1 MDDNFEIFDSSEEEV
16 ERKEVDKKPESPKET
31 LPRVEGPSS
40 ILKKRNLEE
49 EKPDISTTYGKSEAL
64 LKELKSRA
72 TKKKVKEVEA
82 DVVFKM
88 IGYDEKIYKLTDMY
102 VPTSDKIKN
111 NMEKFIKSYNGL
123 KEVEEF
129 EERCALPPFD
139 LNEAFY
145 VFEKKMRGIS
155 DDADHNK
162 THNKKVEEPKADTNR
177 ESTSVL
183 NEKIQIELDN
193 RPQNTCY
200 PLNYVES
207 PEFFQKIH
215 DDVVARNDKD
225 QHIQTE
231 FLHYT
236 ELWKKFDLVRKEH
249 IEQEQTKKIKE
260 SSKKKSFAKET
271 NDWNF
276 DMMLRNT
283 SFNNVQNTPNFMP
296 FESKNSEEADMFPF
310 NTNQMPFNYQM
321 NQSRQSFNVPPKPKT
336 SMKARFD
343 AYFDDLEKQQ
353 PQRDKFNSL
362 LVFERQHIS
371 DFKKLLNKRRNAE
384 NCKIRYC
391 EGFNTDLRSTNIF
404 KYSMINKKEDEFAEV
419 ARLNLDI
426 YHHKADGV
434 SLNKPDMSNYYNTN
448 LHSDYFKESFKFLY
462 KDAQKPDEVENKAA
476 TKINYADLIKLYK
489 EVPYLDANDHYV
501 RSLIENYNEK
511 NLLGED
517 KPEIT
522 LIIDDKGKKDK
533 DPIKEQISMQV
544 KKIMRMKLGREN
556 MLGDLTEEAR
566 AEILKNTDSEIRKL
580 LMLDKT
586 NDLNEHDELI
596 KNKKRKI
603 KQIHHSKVATNFLC
617 HDFIIIPEKS
627 LNLYRPDISGK
638 VIFDLLFDKHH
649 TWKFKIVKA
658 KNEKHLKSKNS
669 NGIFDK
675 LNADNN
681 YGGFINIGIS
691 RNRNNNANRI
701 IQSHEV
707 FNSPSKLS
715 LKSDDYILL
724 EYIEKEPLILSDF
737 GMGSRMER
745 WIYLTRL
752 ATNILEKKF
761 GYSPI
766 KDQDKSGNIFEDK
779 KKLRDTFVNTVTSTF
794 GDKGEENYM
803 VENEKLPTIG
813 QLTKKDFCG
822 LTLLDNNLSR
832 TPVFNQRVHKN
843 DFLLVCS
850 NVNGKKRYYLRRI
863 KSVYTA
869 GQIQPKQEIFSP
881 YSRQYNNFLRK
892 LQKFYI
898 KSCFEK
904 DNTINIEEIK
914 RVFPTINDH
923 NLRKQIK
930 LMGGE
935 EDPYDKKLFYQIRQ
949 CTYEQTDIADDG
961 SLDVTPEEMCLYE
974 RMMQSHY
981 KLYFMGIEELKSTD
995 KLSVLRTKYFRNN
1008 IDDLYKTLVAK
1019 RIIEEIL
1026 LSAWNV
1032 SYSFLSCQ
1040 QGQGRMYLE
1049 GFGDPTNGHGGIN
1062 FIKLPLK
1069 ISRYESM
1076 LIKLSQKTKPY
1087 QIVSGT
1093 RSDLRSLSMK
1103 FVHSK
1108 LKKFGY
1114 SDEVLSNLERWDKI
1128 ELLREI
1134 ANRESETKSPKDI
1147 DEELVRFA
1155 RNLRMTTEKQKEKY
1169 QTDINNLF
1177 MKMVF
1182 ILSRKSS
1189 SNIMIKKEIQVE
1201 EGLNDLLKQQKEELE
1216 KYKALEV
1223 SDEEQL
1229 ANIKPREIKKKS
1241 IVLKPMI
1248 KKYQQQSQQ
1257 AEKKKAK

>member
-1 MDDNFEIFDSSEEEV
+1 MDDNFEIFDSSEEEKQPNSAD
-16 ERKEVDKKPESPKET
+16 EYKTDSPKDAPANPE
-31 LPRVEGPSS
+31 LPSS
-40 ILKKRNLEE
+40 ILKKRSQID
-49 EKPDISTTYGKSEAL
+49 EKPDMATTYGKSEAL
-64 LKELKSRA
+64 LKELKSRM
-72 TKKKVKEVEA
+72 TKKKVKDTEA

-88 IGYDEKIYKLTDMY
+88 IGYNEKIYKLTDMY
-102 VPTSDKIKN
+102 VPTSDKIKS
-111 NMEKFIKSYNGL
+111 NMEKFIKNYNGL
-123 KEVEEF
+123 KDVEEF

-145 VFEKKMRGIS
+145 VFEKKMRGIGEEAEARHAQRQ
-155 DDADHNK
+155 DDAKN
-162 THNKKVEEPKADTNR
+162 
-177 ESTSVL
+177 ESQKMDSSSIFGKRLDV
-183 NEKIQIELDN
+183 ELDD
-193 RPQNTCY
+193 RPQFTHY

-207 PEFFQKIH
+207 PDFFQKIYT
-215 DDVVARNDKD
+215 DVVARAHED
-225 QHIQTE
+225 QQTVGE
-231 FLHYT
+231 NLHYT
-236 ELWKKFDLVRKEH
+236 DLLKKFDQIRKEH
-249 IEQEQTKKIKE
+249 IEQEQNKKIKDGA
-260 SSKKKSFAKET
+260 KKKSFIKET

-283 SFNNVQNTPNFMP
+283 SFNNALATPNFLA
-296 FESKNSEEADMFPF
+296 FESKNSEENDIFPF
-310 NTNQMPFNYQM
+310 GSNQVSFGHPL
-321 NQSRQSFNVPPKPKT
+321 NQSRQSFNVPSKSKN
-336 SMKARFD
+336 SIKAKFD
-343 AYFDDLEKQQ
+343 TYFDDIERSRTQ
-353 PQRDKFNSL
+353 PLKFNSL
-362 LVFERQHIS
+362 LMFEKEHIS
-371 DFKKLLNKRRNAE
+371 DFKRLLNKRRSAE
-384 NCKIRYC
+384 NCKIRSS
-391 EGFNTDLRSTNIF
+391 EGFNTSLRSPNIF
-404 KYSMINKKEDEFAEV
+404 KYSMIKKKDEEVQEV
-419 ARLNLDI
+419 AKLNLDI
-426 YHHKADGV
+426 YHHGV
-434 SLNKPDMSNYYNTN
+434 NTIPLTKPENMNYYNTN
-448 LHSDYFKESFKFLY
+448 LNSDYFKASFKFLY
-462 KDAQKPDEVENKAA
+462 DEDNQRGDEDSAGKGKV
-476 TKINYADLIKLYK
+476 NYGDLIKLYK
-489 EVPYLDANDHYV
+489 EVPYLDSNDHYV

-517 KPEIT
+517 RPEIT
-522 LIIDDKGKKDK
+522 LIIDDKSKKDK

-580 LMLDKT
+580 LRLDKT

-603 KQIHHSKVATNFLC
+603 KQIHHSKVASSFSC
-617 HDFIIIPEKS
+617 HDFIIVPEKS
-627 LNLYRPDISGK
+627 LSLYRPDISGK
-638 VIFDLLFDKHH
+638 VIFDILFDKNH
-649 TWKFKIVKA
+649 TWKFKVIKTKDEGHLKA
-658 KNEKHLKSKNS
+658 KMNTGVS
-669 NGIFDK
+669 DK
-675 LNADNN
+675 FNNNNN
-681 YGGFINIGIS
+681 YAGFLNIGIS
-691 RNRNNNANRI
+691 RNKMSNTNRI
-701 IQSHEV
+701 IQSHEI
-707 FNSPSKLS
+707 FKSPSRLS
-715 LKSDDYILL
+715 LKSDDFCLF
-724 EYIEKEPLILSDF
+724 EYIEKEPLILSDY
-737 GMGSRMER
+737 GMGSRLER
-745 WIYLTRL
+745 WIYLTRM

-761 GYSPI
+761 GYSPV
-766 KDQDKSGNIFEDK
+766 KDQDKVSTIFDDK
-779 KKLRDTFVNTVTSTF
+779 KKLRDTFVNTITATF
-794 GDKGEENYM
+794 GDKGEESYL

-822 LTLLDNNLSR
+822 LTILDNNLSR
-832 TPVFNQRVHKN
+832 TPVFTQRVHKN
-843 DFLLVCS
+843 DFLIVCS
-850 NVNGKKRYYLRRI
+850 NINGKKRYFLRRI

-898 KSCFEK
+898 KTCFER
-904 DNTINIEEIK
+904 DNNINIEEIK

-935 EDPYDKKLFYQIRQ
+935 EDPYDKKLFYQTRQ
-949 CTYEQTDIADDG
+949 CTYEQTEIAGDS
-961 SLDVTPEEMCLYE
+961 SLEVTPEEMCLYE
-974 RMMQSHY
+974 RMQQSYY

-995 KLSVLRTKYFRNN
+995 KLSVLRTKFFRNN
-1008 IDDLYKTLVAK
+1008 IDDLFKTLVAK

-1040 QGQGRMYLE
+1040 QNQGRMYLE

-1108 LKKFGY
+1108 LKKYGY
-1114 SDEVLSNLERWDKI
+1114 SEEVLSNLERWDKI

-1134 ANRESETKSPKDI
+1134 ANKESENKNVKDI
-1147 DEELVRFA
+1147 DEELIKFS

-1169 QTDINNLF
+1169 QTDINHLF
-1177 MKMVF
+1177 MRMVF
-1182 ILSRKSS
+1182 TLSRKSS
-1189 SNIMIKKEIQVE
+1189 SNIMIKREIQIE
-1201 EGLNDLLKQQKEELE
+1201 EHLDELLNQQREELE
-1216 KYKALEV
+1216 KYKSLEI

-1248 KKYQQQSQQ
+1248 RKYQQQSGVP
-1257 AEKKKAK
+1257 EKKKKR